1 VRSARSIGRALRLAI
16 AGLCLA
22 SLCFATA
29 VRADDYPS
37 RPIRLIVGFAAGG
50 PTDILARVMAQHL
63 SPRLGQQVLVENRPG
78 AGGNTATELVVNA
91 APDGYTV
98 LVIVTANVI
107 NTTFYRKLP
116 FDFMR
121 DVAPVAGL
129 ARISYIMAVHPSVPA
144 RTVAEFID
152 HAKANPGR
160 ISFASGGVGSSNHLS
175 GELFRVMA
183 GIDIVHVPYR
193 GNAAVYSDLL
203 SGRVQLMFADIGSS
217 LAHVRSGA
225 LRGLAVTS
233 RTPLPT
239 LPEMPT
245 VAATVA
251 GYEASAWYG
260 FGVPRATPAE
270 IVVRLNRE
278 INAALANPAVLSRLR
293 ELEAEPL
300 VFSPA
305 AFAAFMAAEAVHW
318 GRAVEIAGVR
328 GD

>member
-1 VRSARSIGRALRLAI
+1 
-16 AGLCLA
+16 
-22 SLCFATA
+22 
-29 VRADDYPS
+29 
-37 RPIRLIVGFAAGG
+37 
-50 PTDILARVMAQHL
+50 
-63 SPRLGQQVLVENRPG
+63 
-78 AGGNTATELVVNA
+78 
-91 APDGYTV
+91 
-98 LVIVTANVI
+98 
-107 NTTFYRKLP
+107 
-116 FDFMR
+116 
-121 DVAPVAGL
+121 
-129 ARISYIMAVHPSVPA
+129 
-144 RTVAEFID
+144 VAEFID

-225 LRGLAVTS
+225 LRSLAVTS